1 MTYSID
7 TEIKAIENAKDYLH
21 NYISNSFSSNNKS
34 ESLEH
39 DLHIVLDSK
48 LNEILSNLHC
58 ELKKHELKE
67 IGLAKAHKVMRGK
80 HIKYVR
86 FVDGKEIKVSNYY
99 DTLRVIFDKVISNH
113 RNLDKLLCLRGKVVV
128 DNRVILSDSIFY
140 WGTGTKVFKIANDLY
155 MYINYTGDKLFDIL
169 VHDILDAIDY
179 NYYKVRLKYL

>member
-67 IGLAKAHKVMRGK
+67 IELAKAHKVMRGK

-86 FVDGKEIKVSNYY
+86 FVGGKEIKVSNYY
-99 DTLRVIFDKVISNH
+99 DTLRVIFDKVICRTTSGMGRRMENA
-113 RNLDKLLCLRGKVVV
+113 K
-128 DNRVILSDSIFY
+128 
-140 WGTGTKVFKIANDLY
+140 
-155 MYINYTGDKLFDIL
+155 
-169 VHDILDAIDY
+169 
-179 NYYKVRLKYL
+179 

>member
-21 NYISNSFSSNNKS
+21 SYISNSFSSNSKS

-48 LNEILSNLHC
+48 LNEILLNLHC

-80 HIKYVR
+80 HIKYVK
-86 FVDGKEIKVSNYY
+86 FIDGKEIKVNSYY
-99 DTLRVIFDKVISNH
+99 EVLRVIFDKVISNH
-113 RNLDKLLCLRGKVVV
+113 KNLDKLLCLRGKVIVN
-128 DNRVILSDSIFY
+128 NRVILSDNRLY
-140 WGTGTKVFKIANDLY
+140 WGSGVKVFKITDSLY
-155 MYINYTGDKLFDIL
+155 MYIEYTGDKLFDIL
-169 VHDILDAIDY
+169 VHDILAAINY
-179 NYYKVRLKYL
+179 NYYKIKLKYL